1 MTGLLTGLTAP
12 LADAGIFVF
21 AVSTVDTDYL
31 LVRKGSFERAVA
43 VLRGKGHTVLEKQ
56 AANKIGE
63 GQQEIK
69 K

>member
-1 MTGLLTGLTAP
+1 M
-12 LADAGIFVF
+12 F